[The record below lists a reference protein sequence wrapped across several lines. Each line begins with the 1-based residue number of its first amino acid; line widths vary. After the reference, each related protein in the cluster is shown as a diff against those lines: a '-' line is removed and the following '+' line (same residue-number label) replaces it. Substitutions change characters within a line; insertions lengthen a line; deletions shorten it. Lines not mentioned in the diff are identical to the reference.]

1 MPVWSEVSQSYW
13 DIPDY
18 SDYNSWL
25 PTQEDALYMIGIA
38 IGLTLLRVQVQNHY
52 AREAKTQGVKKCRK
66 YAESMWKSLI
76 YFSNVAWG
84 LKIVMECDWFPTTSN
99 CYKGFPDIERSH
111 EMKMYMLWQL
121 GFYLHSLYCHF
132 FIEISRSD
140 YWPLLAHH
148 IATLFLVY
156 SAYVIRYERIGLL
169 VLCSHDINDL
179 FLEIGKTFVYREK
192 KTMTNIWFGVI
203 IVSWVALRLVLFPF
217 VIIRSTIFESIEHI
231 PIDIFPFYY
240 SLNASLLFLVV
251 LHVYWFGLMIR
262 MLVRVLSGQEK
273 GVVDSREQKGLNG
286 VEGKQPGSPV
296 TTSKSAPAN

>member
-1 MPVWSEVSQSYW
+1 MWSEISQSYW

-18 SDYNSWL
+18 SDYNAWL
-25 PTQEDALYMIGIA
+25 PTHEDALYMLGIA

-52 AREAKTQGVKKCRK
+52 VGEAKEQGIKKGRK

-76 YFSNVAWG
+76 YFANVAWG
-84 LKIVMECDWFPTTSN
+84 LKIIMECDWFPVTAN
-99 CYKGFPDIERSH
+99 CYKGFPNIERSH
-111 EMKMYMLWQL
+111 QMKMYMLWQL
-121 GFYLHSLYCHF
+121 GFYLHSTFCHF

-148 IATLFLVY
+148 LATMFLVY
-156 SAYVIRYERIGLL
+156 SAYIIRYERIGVL
-169 VLCSHDINDL
+169 VLCSHDVNDL

-217 VIIRSTIFESIEHI
+217 VIIRSTIWESIEHI
-231 PIDIFPFYY
+231 PVDIFPFYY
-240 SLNASLLFLVV
+240 SLNASLIFLVV

-273 GVVDSREQKGLNG
+273 TVVDSRERKGVAG
-286 VEGKQPGSPV
+286 VEGKQPQSPGV
-296 TTSKSAPAN
+296 TIKAGPAN